1 MALLGIATIGFLF
14 LAVFGKNVAAGVLK
28 AIGVVALLVFGL
40 MIASIIH
47 AQNQPPTWT
56 TPAVTGMAPVARGA
70 PTQPGIAP
78 PGYHFNFYGRIVP
91 DDDHGAAAR

>member
-1 MALLGIATIGFLF
+1 MMILGIAAIGFLF
-14 LAVFGKNVAAGVLK
+14 LAVFGKNAAAGAMK

-47 AQNQPPTWT
+47 AQNQPPTWSGPT
-56 TPAVTGMAPVARGA
+56 AVDTYYATHPKAPS
-70 PTQPGIAP
+70 GIAP

-91 DDDHGAAAR
+91 D